1 MEEKFV
7 YLKDLRSRKGRD
19 NRIYIIAAISIIF
32 VIIISTSIWAI
43 RKRKD
48 NIVATSSIASSSI
61 ASEESKTEGIDYESI
76 LSSYSNLGIVNIDE
90 GYLNIRKEAG
100 KDKDLVGRLY
110 IGSAVDILE
119 TIEVP
124 EQGTWLH
131 IKSGD
136 IEGYVSSDKILTG
149 EEAKEVAKANI
160 KERAI
165 ITVDE

>member
-48 NIVATSSIASSSI
+48 NIVATSSIASSSV

-100 KDKDLVGRLY
+100 FSR
-110 IGSAVDILE
+110 
-119 TIEVP
+119 
-124 EQGTWLH
+124 
-131 IKSGD
+131 
-136 IEGYVSSDKILTG
+136 
-149 EEAKEVAKANI
+149 
-160 KERAI
+160 
-165 ITVDE
+165 

>member
-19 NRIYIIAAISIIF
+19 NRIYIVAAISIIF

-48 NIVATSSIASSSI
+48 NIVATSSVASSSI

-136 IEGYVSSDKILTG
+136 IAMFLR
-149 EEAKEVAKANI
+149 I
-160 KERAI
+160 KY
-165 ITVDE
+165 